1 MPSCVTLPRHDRGI
15 AMSKS
20 WRWLPLLGLA
30 AILWGEPAQAAPV
43 VAGFERLHW
52 KATDPSVKGGDL
64 LLSELNCTSCHQ
76 SESAAKKQAPVLDN
90 LGTRVRPAYLR
101 KYLLDPHAEKPG
113 TTMPHLFADDPDK
126 EAKVEALVHFLATTG
141 KLTQGRPDIK
151 AVIRGRDLFSKVGC
165 VACHGPRDING
176 EGAKFDVPYVVPLG
190 NLKGKY
196 GLPGLTA
203 FLSNPLQ
210 IRPSGRM
217 PHLLNSKDAID
228 VANYLLQGVK
238 VSLPTGKG
246 VTKYSYFEGDW
257 GNIPDFSKMKPHATG
272 TGVAFEL
279 AYAKRESNYGM
290 RFEGVFSLNAAGA
303 YTFHLNSDDGSILR
317 IDDKK
322 VVDNDGIHAPLSKS
336 GTIELTKGV
345 HKVTVDFIQGGGGAE
360 LSVEFEGRGLGRQP
374 FGSFVGVTEADL
386 EKKDEPKKGVEPED
400 DVIDIKPDL
409 VAKGKSLFT
418 SVGCANCHSMTEDKK
433 TLASNLVASP
443 LGKLKA
449 TGGCLS
455 NKPVKGLPHYALSA
469 KQQAALSAAISKPV
483 VESKEPAAVITRTM
497 LTMNC
502 YACHARDKFGG
513 PTEELNKFFTTTQ
526 PEMGDE
532 ARIPPPLDLV
542 GAKLRPEYLK
552 IILDKGNVP
561 DKGPKDRPYM
571 HTFMPGFGQQNVGH
585 LAAAFAA
592 VDKLPAIE
600 KVTFDIPEAKVR
612 AAGRHL
618 LGAQAFSC
626 IKCHTYA
633 GNKAE
638 GVQGID
644 MVLMPKRLQRDWV
657 YAYLLDPQ
665 KIRPG
670 TRMPTGWP
678 EGVSTLATVLDGNT
692 KQQIEA
698 IWQYQSLGTSVPV
711 PIGVGGS
718 KFIPLNP
725 TTEAI
730 IYRNFIKGAGNRGIA
745 VGYPEKVHL
754 AFDANEMR
762 IAMIW
767 QGAFI
772 DAGMHWTDRG
782 SGSQGPLGDNVMN
795 LHGGAPFA
803 VLASREL
810 AWPTQAP
817 RDLGWRFNGYR
828 TTPDERPTFLY
839 SLDNI
844 KVEDFPNPGKGKD
857 PSLTRTINLSGG
869 DKVEN
874 LYYRAIAGN
883 KIEPA
888 DNGWYKVDGW
898 KIKVEGDGK
907 PFVRPAGGKSELLV
921 PVTFKDGKAKLSVE
935 YDW

>member
-1 MPSCVTLPRHDRGI
+1 MICVTSH
-15 AMSKS
+15 AN
-20 WRWLPLLGLA
+20 
-30 AILWGEPAQAAPV
+30 AAPV
-43 VAGFERLHW
+43 VAGYERLHW
-52 KATDPSVKGGDL
+52 KAADPSERGGDL
-64 LLSELNCTSCHQ
+64 LLTELNCTSCHQ
-76 SESAAKKQAPVLDN
+76 SDSLAKKQAPILDN
-90 LGTRVRPAYLR
+90 LGTRVRPGYLR
-101 KYLLDPHAEKPG
+101 KYLSDPHKEKPG
-113 TTMPHLFADDPDK
+113 TTMPNLFADDPDK
-126 EAKVEALVHFLATTG
+126 DAKVEALVHFLATTG
-141 KLTQGRPDIK
+141 KLTQGRPDLK
-151 AVIRGRDLFSKVGC
+151 AVIRGRDLFTKVGC

-176 EGAKFDVPYVVPLG
+176 EATKIDAPYLVPLG
-190 NLKGKY
+190 NLKAKY
-196 GLPGLTA
+196 SLPGLTA
-203 FLSNPLQ
+203 FLASPLQ
-210 IRPSGRM
+210 TRPSGRM

-228 VANYLLQGVK
+228 VANYLLQGAK
-238 VSLPTGKG
+238 FSLPTGKG
-246 VTKYSYFEGDW
+246 TAKYAYYEGDFDK
-257 GNIPDFSKMKPHATG
+257 IPDFEKMKSIASG

-279 AYAKRESNYGM
+279 AYAKRGSNYGM
-290 RFEGVFSLNAAGA
+290 RFEGVFSFNAAGA
-303 YTFHLNSDDGSILR
+303 YTFHVESDDGAILR
-317 IDDKK
+317 IDGKI
-322 VVDNDGIHAPLSKS
+322 VVNNDGIHAPQWKS
-336 GTIELTKGV
+336 GTVELTKGV

-374 FGSFVGVTEADL
+374 FGSYVAANEAEL
-386 EKKDEPKKGVEPED
+386 EKKDEPKKIVED
-400 DVIDIKPDL
+400 DDTIDIKPEL

-418 SVGCANCHSMTEDKK
+418 SVGCANCHSLNDDKK
-433 TLASNLVASP
+433 PFASNLVATP
-443 LGKLKA
+443 LNKLKNS
-449 TGGCLS
+449 GGCLS
-455 NKPVKGLPHYALSA
+455 SKPVKGLPHYALDSKQIASIA
-469 KQQAALSAAISKPV
+469 KVIAKPPVENKDPKTV
-483 VESKEPAAVITRTM
+483 VAKTM

-552 IILDKGNVP
+552 NILDKGNVP

-571 HTFMPGFGQQNVGH
+571 HTFMPGFGQANIGH
-585 LAAAFAA
+585 LVAAFAEI
-592 VDKLPAIE
+592 DKLPAIE
-600 KVTFDIPEAKVR
+600 KVMFDLPEAKVR

-678 EGVSTLATVLDGNT
+678 EGVSTLATVFDGNT

-772 DAGMHWTDRG
+772 DAGTHWTDRG
-782 SGSQGPLGDNVMN
+782 AGTTGPLGDNVMN
-795 LHGGAPFA
+795 LHSGAPFA
-803 VLASREL
+803 VLSSREQ
-810 AWPTQAP
+810 AWPTEAP
-817 RDLGWRFNGYR
+817 RDLGWKFNGYR
-828 TTPDERPTFLY
+828 TTPDERPTLLY
-839 SLDNI
+839 SLNGL
-844 KVEDFPNPGKGKD
+844 KVEDFPNPGKGKE
-857 PSLTRTINLSGG
+857 PSLTRTISVTSA

-874 LYYRAIAGN
+874 LYYRAIVGN
-883 KIEPA
+883 KIEEA
-888 DNGWYKVDGW
+888 DGGWYKIDGW
-898 KIKVEGDGK
+898 KIKVDGDGK

-921 PVTFKDGKAKLSVE
+921 PVMIKDGKGKVVLE
-935 YDW
+935 YLW